1 MNSAHLR
8 NRATGWIAGA
18 GALIAL
24 SALTACSEDS
34 TAQRADSSSTGSPS
48 AEAGSTTAAGTPAK
62 EQTGGQATVQDAVA
76 GWVTAIVKDRPE
88 DACLAMGTPATGSS
102 PARANTA
109 ATCSGSGSQV
119 QQMEQQIHSL
129 HTSFTPKSS
138 TGDPTVQVGQV
149 QATGKTAVV
158 PGDRITVGG
167 QTLTAVLLSNSTGV
181 QKDQVGLKVDA
192 TDIDGSWYVTD
203 LHLSVG

>member
-1 MNSAHLR
+1 M
-8 NRATGWIAGA
+8 
-18 GALIAL
+18 
-24 SALTACSEDS
+24 
-34 TAQRADSSSTGSPS
+34 
-48 AEAGSTTAAGTPAK
+48 
-62 EQTGGQATVQDAVA
+62 
-76 GWVTAIVKDRPE
+76 
-88 DACLAMGTPATGSS
+88 
-102 PARANTA
+102 
-109 ATCSGSGSQV
+109 
-119 QQMEQQIHSL
+119 
-129 HTSFTPKSS
+129 
-138 TGDPTVQVGQV
+138 QVGQV